1 MLPSKERLRRAS
13 VFQRAYNGRTRVN
26 TPLVSLY
33 VLPRQSK
40 PGGQSRGFQSQNRGG
55 KPDGSRVSD
64 SWRPLS
70 GFVVAKK
77 VSKSACKRN
86 RAKRR
91 LREAYRLL
99 RGSPAGAAL
108 ELTQWYAL
116 IFVAHP
122 PMLEATWQDVEK
134 AVRDCLARAH
144 SKLGRGRGQQNAASG
159 QSKSATKNDPRVKPG
174 EMKPRERDN

>member
-26 TPLVSLY
+26 TPLISLY

-40 PGGQSRGFQSQNRGG
+40 GGPQGRGSPQNQGG
-55 KPDGSRVSD
+55 KPDGARAVD

-77 VSKSACKRN
+77 VSKSSCKRN

-99 RGSPAGAAL
+99 RNSPEGVAL
-108 ELTQWYAL
+108 ELSQWYAL

-134 AVRDCLARAH
+134 AVRDCLQRAH
-144 SKLGRGRGQQNAASG
+144 GKLGRGRGQQKN
-159 QSKSATKNDPRVKPG
+159 ATKNDPRVKPG
-174 EMKPRERDN
+174 EMLPRERDN

>member
-1 MLPSKERLRRAS
+1 MLPSRERLRRAS

-26 TPLVSLY
+26 TPFISLY
-33 VLPRQSK
+33 VLPRQGK
-40 PGGQSRGFQSQNRGG
+40 GGGSQSQNQGG
-55 KPDGSRVSD
+55 KPAGSGSTD

-77 VSKSACKRN
+77 VSKSSCKRN

-99 RGSPAGAAL
+99 RNSSDGKAL
-108 ELTQWYAL
+108 ELSQWYAL

-122 PMLEATWQDVEK
+122 PILDASWPDVEK
-134 AVRDCLARAH
+134 AVRDCLQRAH
-144 SKLGRGRGQQNAASG
+144 AKLGRGRGQQKN
-159 QSKSATKNDPRVKPG
+159 ATKNDPRVKPG
-174 EMKPRERDN
+174 EMLPRERDN